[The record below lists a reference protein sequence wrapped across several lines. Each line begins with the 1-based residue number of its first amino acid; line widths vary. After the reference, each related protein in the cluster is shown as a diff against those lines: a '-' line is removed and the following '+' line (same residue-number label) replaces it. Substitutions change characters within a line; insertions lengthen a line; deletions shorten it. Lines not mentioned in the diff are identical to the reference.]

1 MPEDH
6 LMRRLLLYAT
16 SAERDPMQAARLCAE
31 AHTLI
36 VEMLEALQAVVSVAD
51 RKTVE
56 FDKARAAIDR
66 AHPKAEQLDLI
77 GGAA

>member
-1 MPEDH
+1 
-6 LMRRLLLYAT
+6 
-16 SAERDPMQAARLCAE
+16 
-31 AHTLI
+31 
-36 VEMLEALQAVVSVAD
+36 LQAVVSVAD

-77 GGAA
+77 GGAS